1 MAGAHAD
8 SGFFSGIVAGNLDTF
23 GDLDDDGEESER
35 MVWRAWRDSDRG
47 GFGDVG
53 GRLRRLLPNTASGQ
67 GRMGF
72 LAAFVST
79 AGTWDDV
86 TSSTN

>member
-1 MAGAHAD
+1 M
-8 SGFFSGIVAGNLDTF
+8 VAGKLDTF
-23 GDLDDDGEESER
+23 GDDDGEESDGDLCGRE
-35 MVWRAWRDSDRG
+35 WRDSELG
-47 GFGDVG
+47 EFGDLSCGRDG